1 MGTALLSNPL
11 ISTAVTIGAIVIPIF
26 LAARSAAQFVGA
38 NHAYIRRFLT
48 ATLFGISLGILGYE
62 FDKLLEF
69 HITEAISSGLS
80 IELPQ
85 YTYGAVL
92 GLSLF
97 FIALTSP
104 FVREKEKLDARLLL
118 WINAALGGVNGLIQ
132 FAISSAFAVSAF
144 GWFGGKVPLP
154 LLIVMCILGVIVG
167 ATATFSAN
175 VVMASWLSGITKDS
189 SEETA
194 DTQADSDTGAIGCI
208 YSISSLIAG
217 VVYLPF
223 FIILFKFLG
232 LVGLLAYIGVS
243 IGLSLALVALTAL
256 IEILPTWTLVVG
268 AVIIVVAFQ
277 VIKGY
282 GSILA
287 IFH

>member
-1 MGTALLSNPL
+1 MGTAFLTNPL
-11 ISTAVTIGAIVIPIF
+11 ISTAIAVGAIVIPIF

-38 NHAYIRRFLT
+38 NHAYVRRFLT

-69 HITEAISSGLS
+69 RVTGAISSGLS
-80 IELPQ
+80 IVLPQ
-85 YTYGAVL
+85 YTYGAVI

-97 FIALTSP
+97 FIALSSP
-104 FVREKEKLDARLLL
+104 FVREKEKLDVRLLL
-118 WINAALGGVNGLIQ
+118 GINAVLGAINGMIQ

-154 LLIVMCILGVIVG
+154 LLIVMCLLGAIVG
-167 ATATFSAN
+167 AAATFSAN
-175 VVMASWLSGITKDS
+175 VTMASWLSKINKDDA
-189 SEETA
+189 EKTA
-194 DTQADSDTGAIGCI
+194 DGENASDTFGCI
-208 YSISSLIAG
+208 YSISTLIAG
-217 VVYLPF
+217 IVYLPF

-232 LVGLLAYIGVS
+232 LGGLLAYIGVS
-243 IGLSLALVALTAL
+243 IGLSLVLVALSAV
-256 IEILPTWTLVVG
+256 IEILPTWVLVVA

-277 VIKGY
+277 VIRGY
-282 GSILA
+282 GSILT